1 LARAKAQHLAVRTA
15 AQQDGGVEVPMRVAI
30 IENTSVTHHG
40 QVGVALHEAAARI
53 TQFRPWADGGLPE
66 QQDFDALISFGGEQ
80 SAISDQ
86 SHPYLPDL
94 ARRMRAF
101 SEAGKAVLG
110 ICLGAQV
117 LARGFG
123 AQNFLGTAPEF
134 GWRQVTLTGAAA
146 GDPVLSALPQDFPIF
161 EWHADTF
168 TLPEGAVHLAQ
179 SPVTAQQAFRI
190 GRATYGMQFHF
201 EASRA
206 MVADWARMFP
216 DLIEAASPGWHSS
229 HKDQAASLGVAAD
242 AHGLAMARGFV
253 ALI

>member
-1 LARAKAQHLAVRTA
+1 
-15 AQQDGGVEVPMRVAI
+15 MRVAI
-30 IENTSVTHHG
+30 IENTRITHHG
-40 QVGVALHEAAARI
+40 QVGVALHEAAARV
-53 TQFRPWADGGLPE
+53 TQFRPWLDAALPDLA
-66 QQDFDALISFGGEQ
+66 DFDALISFGGEQ
-80 SAISDQ
+80 TAISDQ
-86 SHPYLPDL
+86 SHRYLPDL

-101 SEAGKAVLG
+101 SEDGKAVLG

-123 AQNFLGTAPEF
+123 AQNVIGTTPEF
-134 GWRQVTLTGAAA
+134 GWQSVSLTEAAA
-146 GDPVLSALPQDFPIF
+146 GDPVLRTLPRDFPIF

-168 TLPEGAVHLAQ
+168 TLPAGALHLARN
-179 SPVTAQQAFRI
+179 PVAAAQAFRI

-206 MVADWARMFP
+206 MVADWARTFP
-216 DLIEAASPGWHSS
+216 EVIEAASPGWHGT
-229 HKDQAASLGVAAD
+229 HAAQASTVGRDAD